1 MQDQETMQDDWIN
14 LPELMARVENDR
26 ELLQEVFEIFKE
38 QFPQMNLALK
48 HALADG
54 DLMQIQNAAHAIK
67 GMLSSL
73 SFTKASISA
82 MQIERMA
89 RQGKSAGISE
99 QLEQM
104 ERSVARAQAHLDTVC
119 RGVLQ

>member
-1 MQDQETMQDDWIN
+1 MQDQEAMQDDWID

-26 ELLQEVFEIFKE
+26 ELLQEIFEIFKE
-38 QFPQMNLALK
+38 QFPQMNLALQN
-48 HALADG
+48 AFADG
-54 DLMQIQNAAHAIK
+54 DLMQIQNSAHAIK

-73 SFTKASISA
+73 SFTKASTSA

-89 RQGKSAGISE
+89 RQGESAGISE
-99 QLEQM
+99 ELEKM
-104 ERSVARAQAHLDTVC
+104 ERGVAKAQAHLDTVC